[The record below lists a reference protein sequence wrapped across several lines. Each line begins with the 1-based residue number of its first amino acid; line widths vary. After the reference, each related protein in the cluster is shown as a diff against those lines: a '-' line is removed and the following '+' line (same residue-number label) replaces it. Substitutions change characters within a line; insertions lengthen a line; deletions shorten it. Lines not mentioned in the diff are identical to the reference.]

1 MQRLREI
8 SQCWSGAETVRD
20 GVNRSGFGRGRE
32 GEVGF
37 NLEVGKRSRDEGR
50 QRERGKDREN
60 GQRDENE
67 DWGLGKRGIVEQ
79 REDRKRDEVVR
90 EREVEHMG
98 VRGRLG
104 EDVHE

>member
-8 SQCWSGAETVRD
+8 SQCWSGAETVID

-50 QRERGKDREN
+50 QREREGKIGRM
-60 GQRDENE
+60 GRGMKMKIG
-67 DWGLGKRGIVEQ
+67 DWG
-79 REDRKRDEVVR
+79 RE
-90 EREVEHMG
+90 G
-98 VRGRLG
+98 
-104 EDVHE
+104 